1 MATIDYKVIKNFI
14 TSKELNLFQRYCHN
28 TLDANKDYLLD
39 PQSFSPAFY
48 NDPLMTALLEVK
60 LPSVQKECNLKLF
73 PTYAY
78 WRYYVFGGILEQH
91 TDRPSCEVSVTLCVK
106 KTFSTESPWY
116 S

>member
-60 LPSVQKECNLKLF
+60 LPSVQ
-73 PTYAY
+73 
-78 WRYYVFGGILEQH
+78 
-91 TDRPSCEVSVTLCVK
+91 
-106 KTFSTESPWY
+106 
-116 S
+116 